1 MIKCI
6 VNIEYF
12 WIFWEGGWYLWPLR
26 FGHERFHQPVT
37 ACCNPYHVTPPTT
50 PPTYKNMQSDTSVIL
65 TVYKQWLSQLLHF
78 QLYTVKS
85 YLYLKHERA
94 HLITSLPLLFIC
106 LIAGPY
112 NMTLA
117 KYSSLTLECFP
128 ARLSHFIDSSFSK
141 NTRKESLVPRQFLNQ
156 DYVYLLNWNR
166 ISYTSV
172 KDSRYCNKALVSLL
186 Q

>member
-12 WIFWEGGWYLWPLR
+12 LIFWEGGWYFWPLKGL
-26 FGHERFHQPVT
+26 GHERFHQPVT
-37 ACCNPYHVTPPTT
+37 ACYNPYHVTPPTT

-65 TVYKQWLSQLLHF
+65 IHVRKQWLSKLLHF
-78 QLYTVKS
+78 QLYTDKS

-94 HLITSLPLLFIC
+94 HLITSLPVLFMC

-117 KYSSLTLECFP
+117 KYSSLTLECSP
-128 ARLSHFIDSSFSK
+128 
-141 NTRKESLVPRQFLNQ
+141 SLHR
-156 DYVYLLNWNR
+156 YVFQQKQSTKLYSGR
-166 ISYTSV
+166 
-172 KDSRYCNKALVSLL
+172 KALSRVNFLSKTMFTSWIETEFSTQVFKFQIL
-186 Q
+186 

>member
-12 WIFWEGGWYLWPLR
+12 LIFWEGGWYFWSLKG

-37 ACCNPYHVTPPTT
+37 ACYNPYHVTPSTT

-65 TVYKQWLSQLLHF
+65 IHVRKQWLSKLLHF
-78 QLYTVKS
+78 QLYTDKS

-94 HLITSLPLLFIC
+94 HLITSLPVLFMC

-112 NMTLA
+112 NMALA
-117 KYSSLTLECFP
+117 KYSSWPWNAPL
-128 ARLSHFIDSSFSK
+128 HFIDTSFSK
-141 NTRKESLVPRQFLNQ
+141 NIQQSFTPEGKHCPA
-156 DYVYLLNWNR
+156 W
-166 ISYTSV
+166 IS
-172 KDSRYCNKALVSLL
+172 
-186 Q
+186 